1 MPQERALPADAV
13 GGDDCLRNMHALPA
27 DAVGGDGGDSEGL
40 RLLVMA
46 TPNGSHVGDGVGFR
60 SGLIRDRDG
69 VGGGGGEMGGD
80 NIRMG
85 AMPTAIVR

>member
-1 MPQERALPADAV
+1 
-13 GGDDCLRNMHALPA
+13 
-27 DAVGGDGGDSEGL
+27 
-40 RLLVMA
+40 MA

>member
-46 TPNGSHVGDGVGFR
+46 TQMDHMWAMESDSGV
-60 SGLIRDRDG
+60 D
-69 VGGGGGEMGGD
+69 
-80 NIRMG
+80 
-85 AMPTAIVR
+85 

>member
-1 MPQERALPADAV
+1 MPRERALPADAV
-13 GGDDCLRNMHALPA
+13 GGD
-27 DAVGGDGGDSEGL
+27 GDDSEGQ

-46 TPNGSHVGDGVGFR
+46 TPNGSHVGDGVGFE

-85 AMPTAIVR
+85 RCRQR